1 MSIAKKTGLLVG
13 AITALATLASTAE
26 GGEGGEGGRG
36 RRVYLPYPYSYY
48 AEPPRVRVY
57 QPPPVVVYD
66 QPAYPAYPVYPGYQS
81 PEPGV
86 NLNINVPLR

>member
-36 RRVYLPYPYSYY
+36 RRVYLPYPYSYSV
-48 AEPPRVRVY
+48 EPPRVRVY

-66 QPAYPAYPVYPGYQS
+66 PAYPAYPGYQS

-86 NLNINVPLR
+86 NLNINIPIR